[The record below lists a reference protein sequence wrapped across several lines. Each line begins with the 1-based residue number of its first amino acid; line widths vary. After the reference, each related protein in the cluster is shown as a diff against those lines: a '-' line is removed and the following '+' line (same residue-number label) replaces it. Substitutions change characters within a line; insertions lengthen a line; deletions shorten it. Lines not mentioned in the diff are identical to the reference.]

1 MPGRVGRFQVMAVLQ
16 AVRAE
21 VLGLSEDKAKSWG
34 LNRAIFYAAAKR
46 GAFRAVGRPPTG
58 RVKAKAEQKERPER
72 TFHLGNEKAYQGKR
86 GRYLWFAIGNEVQTP
101 EDYDRQIT
109 RRFGEAYP
117 EAWREALGIV
127 RDYDEETLR
136 SQRGFYE
143 EVYKPRRDD
152 LAQQWSD
159 LAKKPQ
165 LVEA

>member
-16 AVRAE
+16 SARAE

-46 GAFRAVGRPPTG
+46 GAFRAAGRPPTG
-58 RVKAKAEQKERPER
+58 RVKAKAEEKGRPER
-72 TFHLGNEKAYQGKR
+72 TFHLGNEMAYQGKR

-109 RRFGEAYP
+109 RRFGDAYP
-117 EAWREALGIV
+117 EAWREALDIV
-127 RDYDEETLR
+127 RDYAKETLK